1 MTLQVPATNP
11 PGSTGVPT
19 TGHALFE
26 LIQAGLGAEARRH
39 RGVDPPARR
48 DTAIA
53 GGSYRAIGSLVDGFR
68 AGDADLEVTG
78 VVVAARASTAV
89 LHRAVELGANVIVSR
104 TAFLGDSQDRPVSR
118 PEPALASKIAY
129 INANRLAVLRLQDPR
144 TGTAGRAITN
154 AYGHGIGLGEP
165 LATDDPAAGLLYRTA
180 PTSVLELVRRTKQLL
195 PTETVRLVGDPQ
207 LQVGGVAIATESNRP
222 NALAPLLSNERVE
235 LVICGEVHE
244 TETTAYVIDALALG
258 QRKALLV
265 VGSIAIEEPASRALA
280 AWLQTITRKPVTYVP
295 SHEGLIEIT

>member
-1 MTLQVPATNP
+1 MTSQATVSNVPLEGGGP
-11 PGSTGVPT
+11 I
-19 TGHALFE
+19 TGHLLFE
-26 LIQAGLGAEARRH
+26 QIQAGLGAEARRH

-68 AGDADLEVTG
+68 AGDADVEVTG

-89 LHRAVELGANVIVSR
+89 LHRAVDLGANIVISR
-104 TAFLGDSQDRPVSR
+104 TAFLGDSQDRPVSK

-144 TGTAGRAITN
+144 IGASGRAIIE
-154 AYGHGIGLGEP
+154 AYGAGIGLGKP
-165 LATDDPAAGLLYRTA
+165 LPTDDPAEGLFYRRA
-180 PTSVLELVRRTKQLL
+180 PTTVLEIVRRTKQLL
-195 PTETVRLVGDPQ
+195 PTETVRLVGDAM
-207 LQVGGVAIATESNRP
+207 LEVGGIAVATETNRP
-222 NALAPLLSNERVE
+222 NALAPLLSRQDVG

-258 QRKALLV
+258 QRKALLI
-265 VGSIAIEEPASRALA
+265 VGSIAIEEPAARALA
-280 AWLQTITRKPVTYVP
+280 SWLQTITPKPVTYVP
-295 SHEGLIEIT
+295 SHEGLIEVT